1 MPPVLT
7 VRAFAEML
15 ELPMYAQL
23 RILEEQKNPTK
34 APASFRVPYY
44 GPALVAIRKFYLSG
58 RQAQVLH
65 DAVAKLQGSSMP
77 QSRIRNNVRVIRAF
91 QKSKQA
97 RRQLSI
103 KPGTRLRHGF
113 SGVELK
119 YTPDLAAAEGQTE
132 KLILYNLR
140 QAPLTARIAATTLEL
155 VGWICVQS
163 GTPVDLADL
172 EIIDLAVRGGR
183 VYRIRRIRKQ
193 TVRRAQQNARAIVQI
208 WAGIP

>member
-23 RILEEQKNPTK
+23 RILEEQKNPNK

-44 GPALVAIRKFYLSG
+44 RPAVVAIRKFYVSG
-58 RQAQVLH
+58 RQPQVLQ
-65 DAVAKLQGSSMP
+65 DAISELQGSSLP

-91 QKSKQA
+91 QRSKQA

-103 KPGTRLRHGF
+103 KPATRLRHTF

-119 YTPDLAAAEGQTE
+119 YTPDLAADEGQAE

-140 QAPLTARIAATTLEL
+140 QAPLTTGIAATTLEL
-155 VGWICVQS
+155 VGWILAHS
-163 GTPVDLADL
+163 GTPVGLASL
-172 EIIDLAVRGGR
+172 EFIDLAVRGGR
-183 VYRIRRIRKQ
+183 AHRIQRMRKQ
-193 TVRRAQQNARAIVQI
+193 TLRRAQQNARAIVQI